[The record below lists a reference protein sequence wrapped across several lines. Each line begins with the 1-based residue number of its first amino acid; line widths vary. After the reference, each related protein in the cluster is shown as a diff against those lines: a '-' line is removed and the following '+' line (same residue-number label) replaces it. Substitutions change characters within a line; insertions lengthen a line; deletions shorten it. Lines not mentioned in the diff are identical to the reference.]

1 MWCGKS
7 DRGFT
12 SSLGSKGGGEK
23 EVSIHELMER
33 SICRVNVVAA
43 VDVVDA
49 LNLGGKDGFV
59 GGNTFTLPPD
69 NTNILLCESRDPNGG
84 YRHVC
89 PYYV

>member
-7 DRGFT
+7 DHGFT

-23 EVSIHELMER
+23 EVSIHEWMET

-43 VDVVDA
+43 VNVVDT
-49 LNLGGKDGFV
+49 LNLEGKDGFV
-59 GGNTFTLPPD
+59 GGNTFTLPKD
-69 NTNILLCESRDPNGG
+69 NNILSCESRDPNGG
-84 YRHVC
+84 YRYVH